1 MNAPFHEAGLNPFDD
16 PLDRILAEVALS
28 SQLPPSL
35 HKKADGRYQAVCKY
49 LDAQPGFAG
58 NIEHF
63 YPQGSMAIDATI
75 STRGSD
81 DEFDLD
87 AVAQL
92 GGPFREMTPLGILLA
107 LESGLAD
114 YPVERVVRQ
123 TRCVTLY
130 YADRMH
136 LDVTPAKRIFWT
148 PDRESLITH
157 AKGPYVR
164 LDDRFVDM
172 NAFGFAA
179 WYRARTPTELRLA
192 KAMQKR
198 WMALDEAHAAAE
210 VDDVPDQCDF
220 AVKNTATLALQLI
233 KRYRNV
239 CYADYE
245 GRIPPSVMLSYFAGL
260 AAKPGTPLSEMVIRQ
275 AHWIIGEIEK
285 ASIYSRLLHVANPAC
300 PTDVFTDRWPES
312 LAQQNEFAGHLKALV
327 SGLEA
332 VRRGDLFADR
342 LMEWLRQTFGKH
354 VVTQAADRMAHDI
367 GAAVQSGGYQYS
379 RRGSLLAPTSAA
391 VAGVAAVTRPGLVA
405 AKPHTFFGKRI

>member
-1 MNAPFHEAGLNPFDD
+1 VNAPFHEAGLDPFDD

-58 NIEHF
+58 NIEYF

-81 DEFDLD
+81 EEFDLD

-92 GGPFREMTPLGILLA
+92 GGPFREMTPLAILLA
-107 LESGLAD
+107 LERGLAD
-114 YPVERVVRQ
+114 YPVERVIRQ

-136 LDVTPAKRIFWT
+136 LDVTPAKRVLWT

-179 WYRARTPTELRLA
+179 WYRARTPIELRLA

-198 WMALDEAHAAAE
+198 WMALDEAYAAAE
-210 VDDVPDQCDF
+210 VDDVPEQCDF

-275 AHWIIGEIEK
+275 ANWIIGEIEK
-285 ASIYSRLLHVANPAC
+285 ASIYSRLLHVTNPAC
-300 PTDVFTDRWPES
+300 PTDVFTDRWPEN
-312 LAQQNEFAGHLKALV
+312 LAQQNEFARHLKTLV

-342 LMEWLRQTFGKH
+342 LMEWLRETFGKH

-391 VAGVAAVTRPGLVA
+391 VAGVAALTRPGLVA